1 MAATQCIDVGA
12 DPDRPLVYLFSD
24 QVDQPTADRAETRT
38 YEPDQL
44 DEADSEPEHEH
55 NVHHYVRTTD
65 RPAAAER
72 RAPQTLSEAAS
83 RRLTDLVGPPFMLT
97 WTNLRALGAGAD
109 TLLFEPTWGPDL
121 TRPVVERLQVTW
133 RDLVDAG
140 LITPMLIEFD
150 RPFRWWS
157 DVFGADELFVQ
168 HFQLDE
174 DDWARLRW
182 DRADVLACTGYAVAL
197 NLKTGFVEC
206 MERAVRRVADM

>member
-1 MAATQCIDVGA
+1 MAAPQRIDVGA

-24 QVDQPTADRAETRT
+24 QVDHPTADRAETRM
-38 YEPDQL
+38 YEPDRP
-44 DEADSEPEHEH
+44 DEPDETDSE
-55 NVHHYVRTTD
+55 HHYVRTTD
-65 RPAAAER
+65 RGRAPAAAER
-72 RAPQTLSEAAS
+72 RAPQTLAEAAN

-109 TLLFEPTWGPDL
+109 TLLFEPAWGPDL